1 MPNNKKQIK
10 EGIFDAADRFV
21 VKFFDGLKK
30 GAADQIIKKAEK
42 AKLPPE
48 AIANMKRLEK
58 SYEDFL
64 KSIKDIK

>member
-1 MPNNKKQIK
+1 MSTNKKPIK

-21 VKFFDGLKK
+21 ADFFQGLAK

-48 AIANMKRLEK
+48 HVAFMRKMQSDREK
-58 SYEDFL
+58 FYKSL
-64 KSIKDIK
+64 KDL